1 MRGTGAC
8 LVSALVFSLVLG
20 ACTTTRRAARLVVD
34 HHVGMARGA
43 MDILSGA
50 AEAREQ
56 RVTKLSEE
64 LEASRQ
70 AIAEEQDQ
78 ERLVNLLRQHLT
90 LQDALLA
97 ELLPAQ
103 HHHQHR
109 HRQRHGTAGLAAT
122 QQQERTGN
130 E

>member
-1 MRGTGAC
+1 MRGIDAW
-8 LVSALVFSLVLG
+8 LNSALMFSLVLG
-20 ACTTTRRAARLVVD
+20 ACTTTRRATQLVVD
-34 HHVGMARGA
+34 HHLGMARGA
-43 MDILSGA
+43 MDILSGE

-78 ERLVNLLRQHLT
+78 ERLVNLLRQHMT

-97 ELLPAQ
+97 ELLPGQ

-109 HRQRHGTAGLAAT
+109 HKQS
-122 QQQERTGN
+122 QEQQERTGN